1 DRMVPIRRG
10 LAGLLVTWQQS
21 PILRLGPDTG
31 SLNDLMIRRALGPLA
46 RVAEATQAAF
56 VLIRHLAK
64 GSVGKAACYR
74 GLGSMAIL
82 GAMRA
87 AFLVAR
93 DPDDPE
99 LRVLACTK
107 NNLAAYPPSLGFRIV
122 ATSEGLPRLDWI
134 GPVERTADD
143 LVGAGRRR

>member
-1 DRMVPIRRG
+1 
-10 LAGLLVTWQQS
+10 
-21 PILRLGPDTG
+21 
-31 SLNDLMIRRALGPLA
+31 
-46 RVAEATQAAF
+46 
-56 VLIRHLAK
+56 
-64 GSVGKAACYR
+64 
-74 GLGSMAIL
+74 
-82 GAMRA
+82 MRA

-122 ATSEGLPRLDWI
+122 TTSEGLPRLDWI

-143 LVGAGRRR
+143 LVRAGRRRGESVPRAIRFLEAHLESGWKQRKVLLEEAEREGISFRTLERPKAELNVESQQRREQGRNVWYWGLAGQR